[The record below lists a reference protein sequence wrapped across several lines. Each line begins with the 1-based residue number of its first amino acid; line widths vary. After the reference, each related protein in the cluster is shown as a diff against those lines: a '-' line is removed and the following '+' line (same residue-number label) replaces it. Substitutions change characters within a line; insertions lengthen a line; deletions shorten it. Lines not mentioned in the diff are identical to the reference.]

1 MSNYLSYFVLYLF
14 YGTLNT
20 SWYYVEANKDKNYIL
35 NFPENV
41 LNINQD
47 ITTYC
52 TLCVGT
58 NQVTEHYG
66 GSSINQDSAEDR
78 I

>member
-1 MSNYLSYFVLYLF
+1 MSNYESYFVLYLF
-14 YGTLNT
+14 YGKLNT
-20 SWYYVEANKDKNYIL
+20 SWYSVEANKDKNYIL

-47 ITTYC
+47 ITTYR

-58 NQVTEHYG
+58 NQVTQHYG
-66 GSSINQDSAEDR
+66 RSSINQDSAKDR

>member
-1 MSNYLSYFVLYLF
+1 MSNYLSHFVLYLF
-14 YGTLNT
+14 YVTLNT
-20 SWYYVEANKDKNYIL
+20 SWYSVEAYIDKYYFL
-35 NFPENV
+35 NFPEKV
-41 LNINQD
+41 RNINQD
-47 ITTYC
+47 ITTYR

-66 GSSINQDSAEDR
+66 RSSTNQDSAKDR

>member
-20 SWYYVEANKDKNYIL
+20 SWYYVEANKDKNDFL
-35 NFPENV
+35 NFPEKV

-47 ITTYC
+47 ITTYR

-66 GSSINQDSAEDR
+66 RSSTNQDSAKDR